1 MRKFDFK
8 CDYTVHADGSV
19 LVSFGDTKVIC
30 TVMVEDGVPKFL
42 KDENQGWLTAEY
54 SMLPSSTPNRKR
66 RRKIGGEMDGR
77 SVEIAR
83 LISRSLRASI
93 DLEAIGERTFYVDCD
108 VIQADGGTRTASISG
123 AYLALMLA
131 VEKLISFGEINSSP
145 LVSKV
150 ASVSVGKVD
159 GKIVTDLNYSQ
170 DSKAEVD
177 LNIVMDNKGQLIE
190 VQGTAENGTFS
201 REELNQMID
210 SAEEAIS
217 EIFEKMEA
225 SFAQHCRSY

>member
-1 MRKFDFK
+1 MRKIDFK

-54 SMLPSSTPNRKR
+54 SMLPSSTPVRKR
-66 RRKIGGEMDGR
+66 RRKISGEMDGR

-93 DLEAIGERTFYVDCD
+93 DLEAIGERTFYIDCD

-131 VEKLISFGEINSSP
+131 VEKMISFGEIHSSP
-145 LVSKV
+145 LISKV
-150 ASVSVGKVD
+150 ASVSVGKID

-177 LNIVMDNKGQLIE
+177 LNIVMNNRGELIE

-201 REELNQMID
+201 REELNQMIEA
-210 SAEEAIS
+210 AEIATK
-217 EIFEKMEA
+217 EIFEKMEE
-225 SFAQHCRSY
+225 SFAKNRRSY